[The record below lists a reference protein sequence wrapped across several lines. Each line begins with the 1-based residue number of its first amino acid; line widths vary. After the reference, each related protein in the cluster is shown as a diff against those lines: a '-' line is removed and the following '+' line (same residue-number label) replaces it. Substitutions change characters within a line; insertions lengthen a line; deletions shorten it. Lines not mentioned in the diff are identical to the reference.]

1 MSNEEIREYIEILDM
16 LKVELNAFKMM
27 GGEIIKNHNEFEKIT
42 ENYVK
47 YHNLINKGKSH
58 LSDLEK
64 RELYIIYMF
73 IFDTFFSLVLLYLYY
88 IKDFLYIK

>member
-58 LSDLEK
+58 ANYLE
-64 RELYIIYMF
+64 RRVFYIYCF
-73 IFDTFFSLVLLYLYY
+73 VYFS
-88 IKDFLYIK
+88 

>member
-16 LKVELNAFKMM
+16 LKVELNAFKMV

-47 YHNLINKGKSH
+47 YHNLINKWKSH
-58 LSDLEK
+58 ATDLER
-64 RELYIIYMF
+64 REFYIYF
-73 IFDTFFSLVLLYLYY
+73 LVYFS
-88 IKDFLYIK
+88 

>member
-1 MSNEEIREYIEILDM
+1 MSNVEIREYIEILDM

-58 LSDLEK
+58 TINLER
-64 RELYIIYMF
+64 REFYIYCF
-73 IFDTFFSLVLLYLYY
+73 VYFS
-88 IKDFLYIK
+88 